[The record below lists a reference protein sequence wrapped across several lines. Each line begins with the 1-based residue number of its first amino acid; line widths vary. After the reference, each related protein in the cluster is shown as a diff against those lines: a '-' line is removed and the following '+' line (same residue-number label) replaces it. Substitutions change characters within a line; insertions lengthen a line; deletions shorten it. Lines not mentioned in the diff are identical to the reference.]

1 VTSLASKARAQYT
14 TAAAGPYTGGQVVG
28 GSSVDPTS
36 VDPTSASYGPVS
48 GGYGANGG
56 ASGGY
61 TTSCSGA
68 ITATFNWTGIAPAPQ
83 SAIVVETS
91 SVFASADCY
100 GYQAHGPPSAACA
113 DGMGDT
119 ATINTS
125 YPPHNSQEVMSGSV
139 SRTRYTNQGGQT
151 ITLTCSPSASAYT
164 PNGTESHADVAY
176 SAAVYPVIISPG
188 GATSDGNGGYDI
200 LVGQHCAPTLSPPP
214 PGCTYSNYQWSVTGT
229 TFQTWSADTPAVG
242 GNSYNPDASYYV
254 GGPGPLNVATPS
266 WYWNNMSSAGGGNST
281 TKTVSCAATVTPPAG
296 QGSAFIVTATQPI
309 TVWNPIWNC
318 TGIGGEVKVDTSDPV
333 GNGTD
338 YWLYA
343 GPTPAELKPNFV
355 TVDGVPIGRGM
366 TWNAAV
372 AAPSAPVAFG
382 NGSLEV
388 VQIIEELNEDYV
400 TKIFGISNTHNDP
413 LDNQEGLDTSWPYGW
428 VQTTPDYL
436 SGDSPDL
443 CVSNPSSITSADMDI
458 TFEDYLMY
466 AAPGSVQYVPLGYYV
481 WTADGSATIPS
492 TNNWANFANP
502 AGTVTDSNEYKNY
515 LPGNSFP
522 MWTQIDTAVS
532 Y

>member
-14 TAAAGPYTGGQVVG
+14 TAPAGPYTGGQVVG
-28 GSSVDPTS
+28 GSS

-125 YPPHNSQEVMSGSV
+125 YPPHDSQEVMSGSV

-164 PNGTESHADVAY
+164 PNGTESKADVAY

-188 GATSDGNGGYDI
+188 GATPDGNGGYVI
-200 LVGQHCAPTLSPPP
+200 LVGQHCASTLSPPP

-229 TFQTWSADTPAVG
+229 TFQSWSVG
-242 GNSYNPDASYYV
+242 PNAS
-254 GGPGPLNVATPS
+254 GQAQGMTTLISGPGSLNVAAPS
-266 WYWNNMSSAGGGNST
+266 WYWNDLSSGQGNST
-281 TKTVSCAATVTPPAG
+281 TETISCSATVTPPAG
-296 QGSAFIVTATQPI
+296 EGSAFTVTATQKVN
-309 TVWNPIWNC
+309 VWTPVWSCTETGGDVQVSIDPNNNPYNY
-318 TGIGGEVKVDTSDPV
+318 
-333 GNGTD
+333 
-338 YWLYA
+338 YWLWA
-343 GPTPAELKPNFV
+343 GPLAGASST
-355 TVDGVPIGRGM
+355 GGM
-366 TWNAAV
+366 AWYANVSAP
-372 AAPSAPVAFG
+372 AAPVEFG
-382 NGSLEV
+382 AGSLFM
-388 VQIIEELNEDYV
+388 VQLIIPEMSY
-400 TKIFGISNTHNDP
+400 TQFP
-413 LDNQEGLDTSWPYGW
+413 LTEPPTSFVWSTNGQEGLDTSDPYPW
-428 VQTTPDYL
+428 VQQPPQYTTYFA
-436 SGDSPDL
+436 GDAPGIPL
-443 CVSNPSSITSADMDI
+443 NNMYSASLGDQ
-458 TFEDYLMY
+458 FEDYLMY
-466 AAPGSVQYVPLGYYV
+466 TPPSSAQPVPVAHFV
-481 WTADGSATIPS
+481 WTTNGNATLPS
-492 TNNWANFANP
+492 SGNWAKLDP
-502 AGTVTDSNEYKNY
+502 AGTVTPSGTGSKF
-515 LPGNSFP
+515 LPQNSFP
-522 MWTQIDTAVS
+522 AWMQNNAVANAGWDPDNL
-532 Y
+532 